1 MDKWN
6 YHSAVTPCP
15 PCEGKGAA
23 PNRPWLS
30 NGDPD
35 CWDVECEACE
45 GVGHHAC
52 AVCGFDHSIP
62 GYDCLICEAVAD
74 IPASVLED
82 HDTALIIA
90 AFAKALDAA
99 RSDAERSHAA
109 ARLAAMTPAH
119 RAQLEGEWL

>member
-1 MDKWN
+1 MLTNPENKWN

-15 PCEGKGAA
+15 PCDGKGAA

-62 GYDCLICEAVAD
+62 GYDCLICEAVAT
-74 IPASVLED
+74 IRRLRASQPRHERSALAGAAMLG
-82 HDTALIIA
+82 TALASWGA
-90 AFAKALDAA
+90 ALWMVMA
-99 RSDAERSHAA
+99 
-109 ARLAAMTPAH
+109 
-119 RAQLEGEWL
+119 